1 MKTLTLINDIIK
13 NLGRLANSLKTL
25 YSMIKNS
32 FKKEKNVI

>member
-13 NLGRLANSLKTL
+13 NLGQLTNSLKTL

-32 FKKEKNVI
+32 FKKKKM